1 MSYSTT
7 RTGLTEVNDFLAQRR
22 LALVGVSRH
31 EPDFS
36 RTLLQTLRDHGYDM
50 VPVNP
55 ALTEVAGL
63 RCYPRV
69 QDIKPPVDGVLVMT
83 PAAAAAQ
90 VVRDCIEAG
99 IGRVWLHRG
108 TGAGAVS
115 TEAIELCQQS
125 GIKLVAGQCPFM
137 FLPEPAWFHRAH
149 RYLKKLRGTYPAPDA
164 SAQQPG

>member
-1 MSYSTT
+1 MSYST
-7 RTGLTEVNDFLAQRR
+7 LTEVNDFLAQRR

-31 EPDFS
+31 EQDFS
-36 RTLLQTLRDHGYDM
+36 RSLLQALRDHGYDM

-55 ALTEVAGL
+55 AVAEVAGL
-63 RCYPRV
+63 RCYARV
-69 QDIKPPVDGVLVMT
+69 QDITPPVDGVLVMT
-83 PAAAAAQ
+83 PAAEAAQ

-108 TGAGAVS
+108 SGPGAVS
-115 TEAIELCQQS
+115 PEAIELCLHS

-149 RYLKKLRGTYPAPDA
+149 RYLKKLRGTYPTSDA
-164 SAQQPG
+164 SAQQRGSR